1 MKAGIAD
8 SLEITRS
15 VSDRNVT
22 IGAGKAV
29 VQGMLYENTAD
40 VIINVP
46 TPSGSNQRI
55 DFIILRYDPSEPLAD
70 RIVLALVQGAE
81 AVSPIAPALTQSAT
95 GVWEHPLAVI
105 GPYGTGVISAAPF
118 ALLSPVA
125 SRRFFVPIGSYASPN
140 AMPGLVANFRDEAF
154 DETGRVWQLNA
165 SGVWELMNP
174 GAGVPVQDD
183 ESADF
188 TTTTAYPTFAAGSPV
203 CGVAFVAPPSGRVF
217 VTVTGY
223 LSSPSNTRRGF
234 LSYEMKTGSTIGSGS
249 SVITPADSRAVVNSM
264 AVTSGGPSFL
274 HASFR
279 EMISGLTPGASYNA
293 RTMHAHQ
300 NGAINIWH
308 RRILVEPA

>member
-46 TPSGSNQRI
+46 APSGSNQRI

-95 GVWEHPLAVI
+95 GTWEHPLAVI

-154 DETGRVWQLNA
+154 DEQGRVWQLNS
-165 SGVWELMNP
+165 SGVWDLLN
-174 GAGVPVQDD
+174 AGLGTPVHAETSSDY
-183 ESADF
+183 
-188 TTTTAYPTFAAGSPV
+188 TTTTVWPTYAAGPV
-203 CGVAFVAPPSGRVF
+203 VGVAFVAPPSGRVYIEIA
-217 VTVTGY
+217 GNI
-223 LSSPSNTRRGF
+223 SSSQNGRKGV
-234 LSYEMKTGSTIGSGS
+234 LSYEVRTGSTVGSGS
-249 SVITPADSRAVVNSM
+249 IVLAASDDRAVQNSN
-264 AVTSGGPSFL
+264 AVTSGGFSFIA
-274 HASFR
+274 ASKR
-279 EMISGLTPGASYNA
+279 RMLTGLTPGASYNI
-293 RTMHAHQ
+293 RCMQAHVL
-300 NGAINIWH
+300 GAVIMGH
-308 RRILVEPA
+308 RYILVEPAS